1 MLVAAVSN
9 VVNLICDYLVGN
21 RCWLRGCKG
30 CKVSILTLSYRKGL
44 GGRVCMWEI
53 SSFFHILITIIFLY
67 IRIYIDIRCIYIN
80 NISTNVSA
88 ITNLH
93 IH

>member
-1 MLVAAVSN
+1 M
-9 VVNLICDYLVGN
+9 YVGN
-21 RCWLRGCKG
+21 WFFFSYINCHYF
-30 CKVSILTLSYRKGL
+30 LS
-44 GGRVCMWEI
+44 
-53 SSFFHILITIIFLY
+53 

-80 NISTNVSA
+80 NILTNVSA